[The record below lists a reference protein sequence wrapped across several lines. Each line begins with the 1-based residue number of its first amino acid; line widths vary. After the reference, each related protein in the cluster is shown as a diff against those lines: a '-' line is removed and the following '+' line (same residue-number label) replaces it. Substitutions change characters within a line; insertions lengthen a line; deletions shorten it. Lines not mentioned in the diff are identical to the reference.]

1 MPEQSKLQEL
11 RQELER
17 EQEEIRKTMEMPGQ
31 MKLTDDLDNAD
42 QGDLA
47 LQYSSLE
54 SASIVRE
61 QMEDRLNA
69 IEAALQ
75 RIDDGTYG
83 KCLNC
88 GGEIS
93 AGRLEAEPAATL
105 CEDCAAQQ

>member
-1 MPEQSKLQEL
+1 VKQSKFPQL

-17 EQEEIRKTMEMPGQ
+17 EWDEIRKTMEMPGQ
-31 MKLTDDLDNAD
+31 VKLTDDLDNAD

-47 LQYSSLE
+47 MQYSSLE
-54 SASIVRE
+54 STSIVRE
-61 QMEDRLNA
+61 QMQDRLKA

-75 RIDDGTYG
+75 RIDDGSYG

-93 AGRLEAEPAATL
+93 AGRLEADPAASL
-105 CEDCAAQQ
+105 CVDCAAQQ